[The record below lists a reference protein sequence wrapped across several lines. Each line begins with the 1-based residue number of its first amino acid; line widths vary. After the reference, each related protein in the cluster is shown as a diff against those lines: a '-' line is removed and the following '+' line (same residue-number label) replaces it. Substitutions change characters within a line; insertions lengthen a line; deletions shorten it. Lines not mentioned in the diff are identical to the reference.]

1 MIEPKKI
8 YVGKLPTGEAMSNDS
23 RQNGDASGALLEGG
37 GKDRGLFQDD
47 GKYSVSL
54 PVSSVAAAGA
64 RLSHQTWEHFCH
76 EDQR

>member
-23 RQNGDASGALLEGG
+23 RQNGDASGALVEGG
-37 GKDRGLFQDD
+37 GKDRGLFQD
-47 GKYSVSL
+47 SVSL
-54 PVSSVAAAGA
+54 PVSSVATDGA